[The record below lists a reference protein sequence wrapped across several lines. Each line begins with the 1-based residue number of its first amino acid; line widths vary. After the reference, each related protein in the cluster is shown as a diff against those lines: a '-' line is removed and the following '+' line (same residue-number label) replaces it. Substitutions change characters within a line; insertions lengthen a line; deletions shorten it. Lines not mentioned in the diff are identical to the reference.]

1 MSQRAKVTSTI
12 FIPSV
17 RNISSLYCNLKTLK
31 FVRLYETLASQE
43 PLTRVKQP
51 YPLWCLR
58 FWKIIQTYQ
67 NLLVFLY
74 WEWTQGA
81 EIAVLLLLFL
91 PIRKI
96 PYAMTGMTDFFNVPL
111 IYSKWRAYF
120 GPHFSKES
128 EKFSVL
134 LKETSCNHLMSS
146 MMWDIALCSTVTSIF
161 QSRNFIWSIQYCKES
176 SCFFVW
182 GGNVERMGERGK
194 GTCRKNSPR
203 KKERLNY

>member
-1 MSQRAKVTSTI
+1 MMPTLLENYTNLPKLVSISILGMNTGGRNSC
-12 FIPSV
+12 SV
-17 RNISSLYCNLKTLK
+17 VAAL
-31 FVRLYETLASQE
+31 
-43 PLTRVKQP
+43 
-51 YPLWCLR
+51 
-58 FWKIIQTYQ
+58 TYQ
-67 NLLVFLY
+67 ENPVCY
-74 WEWTQGA
+74 DWHD
-81 EIAVLLLLFL
+81 
-91 PIRKI
+91 R
-96 PYAMTGMTDFFNVPL
+96 FFNVPL

-182 GGNVERMGERGK
+182 GRNVERMGERGK
-194 GTCRKNSPR
+194 GACRKNSLR